1 MQSLPNETP
10 ESINVQA
17 FWLSMR
23 RRWIPLTAV
32 TMAVMGCATVSTYL
46 QKPTYEAEGK
56 LLLSKTDRV
65 SSLTDLTEKA
75 REITGLTY
83 NSSPLDTEAEVV
95 RSTPLIEKTIASL
108 QLKDTDGQLV
118 DAEQMQKQ
126 IKAKASRGTDVL
138 TVSYRGNNPTE
149 VADVVN
155 ALMEHYL
162 ENNVRVNRTE
172 AVAARDFIRKQ
183 LPDVEG
189 RVRVAEAALRQFKE
203 ANQVV
208 ALQEEARVAVQGIN
222 DLTNE
227 INRTRANLADAASR
241 MIVLQQQ
248 IGLNADQAIAF
259 TNLSQS
265 TAVQQVLTEYRQ
277 IQNQLAIQRTRY
289 QPDHPEIVGLLRK
302 EAALKQQLG
311 LRITETLNAPAP
323 VSDQSL
329 QLSTLQQGMTEN
341 LATAEA
347 ERLGLAERVAV
358 LSNALEKYQI
368 RAGSLPQLEQ
378 SQRELERRLQVA
390 QTTYEQLLKRL
401 QEVELAENQ
410 NVGNARIISPARV
423 PKQAIAP
430 RKALNLALGGIL
442 GVCAGILT
450 ALLLDAIDKSVKT
463 VAEAQRL
470 TGYPLLG
477 VIPWTGGRYGSH
489 TRDVI
494 TPLPARDSPA
504 SVMGTSFEMLQT
516 SLGFTVS
523 DYPLRMIAVTSAVSD
538 EGKSFIAAN
547 LAIATAQ
554 MGRRVLLIDADMR
567 QPSQH
572 TIWQRLN
579 LKGLSDILVDQA
591 TFPEIINSSYA
602 NLDVL
607 TAGTAPP
614 NPVALLDSQ
623 RLAAM
628 LDTATQTYDFII
640 FDTPALTLAPDALTL
655 GKLVDGILFVV
666 RPKVADSASVNQAK
680 ALLTQAGQTVLG
692 MVVNGVSGREKNPY
706 PSGVWLSAQPESRRM
721 PRRLSKGQVL
731 SNESN
736 SIPPIQDDRPSRFPK
751 L

>member
-1 MQSLPNETP
+1 MQSLPNEP
-10 ESINVQA
+10 QESINFQA
-17 FWLSMR
+17 VWLSMR

-32 TMAVMGCATVSTYL
+32 TMAVVGGAAVSTYL

-65 SSLTDLTEKA
+65 SSLTDFTEKA

-108 QLKDTDGQLV
+108 QLQDKNGQLL

-126 IKAKASRGTDVL
+126 IKAKGSRGTDVL

-149 VADVVN
+149 VANVVN

-162 ENNVRVNRTE
+162 ENNVRVNRAE

-189 RVRVAEAALRQFKE
+189 RVRTAEAALRQFKE

-208 ALQEEARVAVQGIN
+208 ALQEEARVAVQGMN

-241 MIVLQQQ
+241 TIALQQQ
-248 IGLNADQAIAF
+248 IGLTSAQAIAF
-259 TNLSQS
+259 TSLSQS

-289 QPDHPEIVGLLRK
+289 QPDHPEIMGLLRK
-302 EAALKQQLG
+302 EAALKQQLE
-311 LRITETLNAPAP
+311 LRITEALRTTEPI
-323 VSDQSL
+323 SDQDL
-329 QLSTLQQGMTEN
+329 QLSTLKQGITED
-341 LATAEA
+341 LVKVEA
-347 ERLGLAERVAV
+347 ERLGLADRVVV
-358 LSNALEKYQI
+358 LSNALRQYQT
-368 RAGSLPQLEQ
+368 RANSLPQLEQ

-410 NVGNARIISPARV
+410 NVGNARIISSARV
-423 PKQAIAP
+423 PKESIAP
-430 RKALNLALGGIL
+430 RKSLNLALGGIL
-442 GVCAGILT
+442 GIVAGILT

-477 VIPWTGGRYGSH
+477 VIPWAGGKYASPN
-489 TRDVI
+489 RD
-494 TPLPARDSPA
+494 TSAPLPARDYPA
-504 SVMGTSFEMLQT
+504 SFIGTSFEMLQT
-516 SLGFTVS
+516 TLGFTMS
-523 DYPLRMIAVTSAVSD
+523 DHPLRMIAVSSALSD

-554 MGRRVLLIDADMR
+554 MGRRVLLVDADMR
-567 QPSQH
+567 RPSQH

-579 LKGLSDILVDQA
+579 LKGLSDVLVDQA
-591 TFPEIINSSYA
+591 NFPEIINSPYA

-628 LDTATQTYDFII
+628 LDMATQTYDFII

-655 GKLVDGILFVV
+655 SKLVDGILFVV

-680 ALLTQAGQTVLG
+680 ALLAQAGQTVLG
-692 MVVNGVSGREKNPY
+692 MVVNGVSEREKNPY
-706 PSGVWLSAQPESRRM
+706 PSGVWLSAKAESRQM
-721 PRRLSKGQVL
+721 TQHLSKPRVL
-731 SNESN
+731 SDESN
-736 SIPPIQDDRPSRFPK
+736 STPPIPDDMESRFPK